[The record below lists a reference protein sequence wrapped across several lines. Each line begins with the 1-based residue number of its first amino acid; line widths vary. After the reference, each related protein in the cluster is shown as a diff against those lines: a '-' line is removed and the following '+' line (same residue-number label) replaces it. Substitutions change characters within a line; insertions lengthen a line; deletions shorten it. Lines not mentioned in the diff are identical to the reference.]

1 MAKVLVTAPFPTH
14 LIDKIKAVSTE
25 FNVEQW
31 PLPDGIWP
39 EDKTTDAEI
48 YYALTSRLPR
58 PDQAP
63 NLRWV
68 QTHSAGINRLMDT
81 AVWNSDI
88 AITSSSGIHAPNMAQ
103 YALTQILSWAHRTP
117 NWFKYQKLGKWPQN
131 RWDKFVPDE
140 LHGRTLGIL
149 GYGSIGREI
158 ARLAK
163 PFGMKI
169 LVTKRD
175 ARHPEDDGFTILGS
189 GDPRGELPNRIYPSE
204 ATRSMLA
211 ECDFVVITLPLTEK
225 TRHFFDETMFKE
237 MKPNAFLVNI
247 GRGGVINEPDLIKA
261 LKKGQIAGAGLDV
274 FETEPLAEDSPLWT
288 MDNVILTP
296 HISGFTPYYDDR
308 ATDLFAENL
317 RRYLAGEKLL
327 NLVNRERGY

>member
-1 MAKVLVTAPFPTH
+1 MVKVLVTAPFPGP

-25 FNVEQW
+25 VGVEQW
-31 PLPDGIWP
+31 SLPDGRWP
-39 EDKTTDAEI
+39 DEKTTDAEI
-48 YYALTSRLPR
+48 YYATSRVPR

-68 QTHSAGINRLMDT
+68 QAHWAGVDSLFDT
-81 AVWNSDI
+81 PLWNSDI
-88 AITSSSGIHAPNMAQ
+88 AITNSSGIHAPNMAQ
-103 YALTQILSWAHRTP
+103 YAMTQILAWAHRVP
-117 NWFKYQKLGKWPQN
+117 KWFRYQKMGKWPQN
-131 RWDKFVPDE
+131 RWEKFVPDE
-140 LHGRTLGIL
+140 LHGRTLGIV

-163 PFGMKI
+163 PFGLKI
-169 LVTKRD
+169 LVSKRD
-175 ARHPEDDGFTILGS
+175 ARQPEDNGFTILSG

-211 ECDFVVITLPLTEK
+211 ECDFIVIALPLTEK
-225 TRHFFDETMFKE
+225 THHFFDEALFKE

-247 GRGGVINEPDLIKA
+247 SRGSVINETDLIKA
-261 LKKGQIAGAGLDV
+261 LKKWQIAGAGLDV
-274 FETEPLAEDSPLWT
+274 FETEPLPEESPLWI
-288 MDNVILTP
+288 MENVILTP
-296 HISGFTPYYDDR
+296 HVSGFTPHYDDR
-308 ATDLFAENL
+308 ATDLFVENL